1 MHIQDGP
8 QGLRTKWKTGGP
20 GTTTCWPS
28 SLTAAATWDPA
39 LLQEWATEM
48 SSEFKAKGVNLQLG
62 PGIGIARVPTAGR
75 NWEYLSGEDP
85 FLGAALV
92 QGVIKGIQDNGVI
105 ANAKHYI
112 NNEIEEHRMTMSAH
126 VDERTRFEIYYPP
139 FQAAVDAGILSVMC
153 SYNRINDVYGCQ
165 NNETLSHLRDVMGF
179 QGWIMSDWT
188 ATKSTVDSLKAGL
201 DQEMPYG
208 LFFSEQAL
216 NKRLSEGSITED
228 DINRSSLRI
237 LTAMYSVGLVDNPI
251 VGDPNANVTS
261 DAHNALARKIA
272 SEAVVLLKN
281 KDSYLPL
288 NSATFKAN
296 DCIAVFGDQSKVSGS
311 GSGSVSPAY
320 VITPTEGLQ
329 SALASVQISGVQ
341 VLYNDGTDL
350 ESVAALAQQCS
361 VALVSVSTDAREGED
376 RENLSLGEAQD
387 TLITTVAAHNARTIV
402 SANVPGAVLLPW
414 SDNENIAAI
423 LIAWYPGQE
432 FGNALADVL
441 FGKVNPHARLP
452 MTFPNKDNEVGFSQR
467 QYPGIGFPPT
477 AYYTEELL
485 IGYRWYDANNVQPLF
500 PFGFGLSYTT
510 FDYQFNSLR
519 QDKVALSS
527 KLIKNKPTSQYQ
539 VVNQLTLTVANTGDR
554 DGSEVVQLYIAYPKQ
569 AREPP
574 KQLRNFVKL
583 NVPQKESRQFTFS
596 VTERD
601 ISIWNT
607 DNHAW
612 EIVPGEYSIL
622 IGSSSRDIYITKSFT
637 VIA

>member
-1 MHIQDGP
+1 
-8 QGLRTKWKTGGP
+8 
-20 GTTTCWPS
+20 
-28 SLTAAATWDPA
+28 
-39 LLQEWATEM
+39 M

>member
-237 LTAMYSVGLVDNPI
+237 LTAMYSVGQL
-251 VGDPNANVTS
+251 
-261 DAHNALARKIA
+261 
-272 SEAVVLLKN
+272 VLL
-281 KDSYLPL
+281 
-288 NSATFKAN
+288 
-296 DCIAVFGDQSKVSGS
+296 
-311 GSGSVSPAY
+311 
-320 VITPTEGLQ
+320 
-329 SALASVQISGVQ
+329 
-341 VLYNDGTDL
+341 
-350 ESVAALAQQCS
+350 
-361 VALVSVSTDAREGED
+361 LV
-376 RENLSLGEAQD
+376 
-387 TLITTVAAHNARTIV
+387 
-402 SANVPGAVLLPW
+402 
-414 SDNENIAAI
+414 
-423 LIAWYPGQE
+423 
-432 FGNALADVL
+432 
-441 FGKVNPHARLP
+441 
-452 MTFPNKDNEVGFSQR
+452 
-467 QYPGIGFPPT
+467 
-477 AYYTEELL
+477 
-485 IGYRWYDANNVQPLF
+485 
-500 PFGFGLSYTT
+500 
-510 FDYQFNSLR
+510 
-519 QDKVALSS
+519 
-527 KLIKNKPTSQYQ
+527 
-539 VVNQLTLTVANTGDR
+539 
-554 DGSEVVQLYIAYPKQ
+554 
-569 AREPP
+569 
-574 KQLRNFVKL
+574 
-583 NVPQKESRQFTFS
+583 
-596 VTERD
+596 
-601 ISIWNT
+601 
-607 DNHAW
+607 
-612 EIVPGEYSIL
+612 
-622 IGSSSRDIYITKSFT
+622 
-637 VIA
+637 